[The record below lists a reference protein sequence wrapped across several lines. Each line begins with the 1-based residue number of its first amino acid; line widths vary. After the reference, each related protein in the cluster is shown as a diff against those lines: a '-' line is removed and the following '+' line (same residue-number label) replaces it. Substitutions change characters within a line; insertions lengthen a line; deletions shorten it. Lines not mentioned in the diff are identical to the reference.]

1 MNNIVIAVLPVLLFG
16 GICAMLT
23 RPRFA
28 AFAARIAWI
37 WVISIVA
44 AVHLGVGLSIVNLDY
59 VIGIQ
64 NGEIIMRGFTVPVA
78 KQSYRKFREYY
89 LDYCFKK

>member
-1 MNNIVIAVLPVLLFG
+1 MRHAHPPEVCRLCRAHSVD
-16 GICAMLT
+16 M
-23 RPRFA
+23 RH
-28 AFAARIAWI
+28 
-37 WVISIVA
+37 SIVA